1 MSLRL
6 SSLRARGGC
15 PGKFY
20 GNHRIRLYA
29 QDKLYEESAF
39 LAYYTHWSREE
50 ILQMSH
56 QDRIKWCGEISKI
69 NGKINAASGQ
79 EERKNVFS
87 I

>member
-1 MSLRL
+1 M
-6 SSLRARGGC
+6 
-15 PGKFY
+15 
-20 GNHRIRLYA
+20 
-29 QDKLYEESAF
+29 
-39 LAYYTHWSREE
+39 AYYTHWSREE